1 MVTSHTKSLAD
12 SAADF
17 SIRAHQCGIDSI
29 SKSSPFPRQLAG
41 GGWVLP
47 VLDVFTTSS
56 SSPKTP
62 KSTPLTKQY
71 YVLNC

>member
-1 MVTSHTKSLAD
+1 MVPSYSKSLAD

-41 GGWVLP
+41 GWVGAACFGCIYDLLLP
-47 VLDVFTTSS
+47 EN
-56 SSPKTP
+56 PQIH
-62 KSTPLTKQY
+62 PLTKQY